1 MSTSLRSAGWSVRP
15 SFAPHGPTE
24 HVTLLADD
32 RGLTQLAGI
41 PDVAWQTP
49 WSEMSDLQLVRSRAG
64 MALLATVAGVRYCWR
79 TRQLDDFETWREIVL
94 ERGGAVARRQRRVGV
109 IVLIA
114 VVLLASFG
122 GGIAAF
128 FSGKSTVNRELAGA
142 RLVNLTLKDLPS
154 GWTTTTASAL
164 GYLFPAASQVI
175 TSTTTPSTT
184 TTLSPSAT
192 WSRVSGDFQKCMGV
206 TAANDRVYGGAGQ
219 MPDYKVSSKIFTSP
233 SLQFLQVA
241 SITQYYATTT
251 MVLRDQREMSSPKF
265 GACFV
270 ASSASMILSGNSGV
284 TSVAPWSGHRH
295 RPRPAQ
301 IYRVAALPS
310 LSSGA
315 TGWTRD
321 GCVVAGRLVALACS
335 GVRRAARVEPRRA
348 GPRCRWCGRPAG
360 LDQLLDQVAN

>member
-1 MSTSLRSAGWSVRP
+1 MSATLRSAGWSVRP

-64 MALLATVAGVRYCWR
+64 VALFATVAGVRYCWR

-128 FSGKSTVNRELAGA
+128 FSGQSTVNHELADA

-154 GWTTTTASAL
+154 GWTTSTASAL

-184 TTLSPSAT
+184 TTLSPTSM
-192 WSRVSGDFQKCMGV
+192 WRRVSGAFQKCMGV
-206 TAANDRVYGGAGQ
+206 SAANDRVYGGAGQ
-219 MPDYKVSSKIFTSP
+219 MPDYQVSSKIFTSP
-233 SLQFLQVA
+233 SLRFLQVA

-270 ASSASMILSGNSGV
+270 SSSASVILSGNSGV
-284 TSVAPWSGHRH
+284 TSVAPQGQNWQPVTFARGWARGGEVYFAPSTTSAPLHLVMAVVVSGH
-295 RPRPAQ
+295 
-301 IYRVAALPS
+301 YEVTLGALV
-310 LSSGA
+310 SSWPQSK
-315 TGWTRD
+315 TF
-321 GCVVAGRLVALACS
+321 L
-335 GVRRAARVEPRRA
+335 
-348 GPRCRWCGRPAG
+348 AG
-360 LDQLLDQVAN
+360 LVNTLLSRITSSSSSAA

>member
-1 MSTSLRSAGWSVRP
+1 MSATLRSAGWSVRP

-49 WSEMSDLQLVRSRAG
+49 WNEMSDLQLVRSRAG
-64 MALLATVAGVRYCWR
+64 VALFATVAGVRYCWR

-94 ERGGAVARRQRRVGV
+94 ERGGVVARRQRRVGV

-128 FSGKSTVNRELAGA
+128 FSGQSTVNHELADA

-154 GWTTTTASAL
+154 GWTTSTASAL

-192 WSRVSGDFQKCMGV
+192 GSRVSGDFQKCMGV
-206 TAANDRVYGGAGQ
+206 TAASDRVYGGAGQ
-219 MPDYKVSSKIFTSP
+219 MPDYQVSSKIFTSP

-251 MVLRDQREMSSPKF
+251 MVFRDQREMSSPKF

-284 TSVAPWSGHRH
+284 ASVAPQGQNWQPVTFARGWARGGEVYFAPSTTTAPLHLVMAVVVSGH
-295 RPRPAQ
+295 
-301 IYRVAALPS
+301 YEVTLGALV
-310 LSSGA
+310 SS
-315 TGWTRD
+315 WPQSKPF
-321 GCVVAGRLVALACS
+321 L
-335 GVRRAARVEPRRA
+335 
-348 GPRCRWCGRPAG
+348 AG
-360 LDQLLDQVAN
+360 LVNTLLSRITSSSSSAA